1 MSVSFYDV
9 ASCGSRMGKPFPAAD
24 LIMMLRIINE
34 VKEYG
39 PFAKIETNI
48 EEDDPR
54 NRTITL
60 TKTSGLGVLTDNI
73 VWAFKTLSKKGDLAY
88 ELVNVMLST
97 LLEYSPKEEFLKMQ
111 APKAKMRI
119 LSPPPKMTEEEWL
132 ILKTAPTEEKIL
144 SNLNLN
150 NLIPGGWTGAKIIRE
165 KMVAQTRIH
174 YDDQKT
180 VITYSFYANP
190 INANKT
196 PHLYKVGLAGLK
208 TSQALDACSILAGR
222 AANDL
227 CVKEIL
233 LITEEDHEKYPSIYP
248 RVVIIPTSETPLAQ
262 FIEGLHLL
270 LTEEEFEL
278 ILDKDTCLHQPRGW
292 TSVGIARNYIGR
304 SKFEEEVGLC
314 AFSISAEEG
323 SWGPSLSFFWD
334 AHPFAKEWRVRR
346 DKPHLEELL
355 VARWDLDSYRVDYGF
370 FESISQRII
379 LHPIAL
385 WAILGNDRPPGPK
398 QLGIRV
404 RTEDVEKWEVKT
416 TLRYPDYVNVL
427 ARYSFLKDGLID
439 VSYY

>member
-1 MSVSFYDV
+1 
-9 ASCGSRMGKPFPAAD
+9 MGKPFPAAD

-39 PFAKIETNI
+39 LFAKIETKV

-60 TKTSGLGVLTDNI
+60 IKTSGLGVLTNNLI
-73 VWAFKTLSKKGDLAY
+73 WAFKTLTKKGDLVY
-88 ELVNVMLST
+88 DLVSVMLST
-97 LLEYSPKEEFLKMQ
+97 LMEYSPKEELLKLQ
-111 APKAKMRI
+111 PPKAKKRI
-119 LSPPPKMTEEEWL
+119 LSPPPKMTEEEW
-132 ILKTAPTEEKIL
+132 IKFQIAPKEEKDLQNI
-144 SNLNLN
+144 NIN
-150 NLIPGGWTGAKIIRE
+150 NLIPGGWTGAKMIRE
-165 KMVAQTRIH
+165 NMAAAQTRVN
-174 YDDQKT
+174 YDQDSIT
-180 VITYSFYANP
+180 ITYSFYANP
-190 INANKT
+190 INATKS
-196 PHLYKVGLAGLK
+196 PHLYRVGLAGLK
-208 TSQALDACSILAGR
+208 THQALDACTILVGR
-222 AANDL
+222 AAKDL

-248 RVVIIPTSETPLAQ
+248 RVIIIPTSETPLAQ

-278 ILDKDTCLHQPRGW
+278 ILDKDTCLHQPHGW

-304 SKFEEEVGLC
+304 TKFDEKVGLC

-334 AHPFAKEWRVRR
+334 AHPFAKDWRVKQDRG
-346 DKPHLEELL
+346 HLEELL
-355 VARWDLDSYRVDYGF
+355 VARWDQDGYRVDYGF

-385 WAILGNDRPPGPK
+385 WAILGNDRPQGPK
-398 QLGIRV
+398 QLGIKV
-404 RTEDVEKWEVKT
+404 QKENVEKWEVKT
-416 TLRYPDYVNVL
+416 TIRYPDYVNIL
-427 ARYSFLKDGLID
+427 ARYGFLKNGLID